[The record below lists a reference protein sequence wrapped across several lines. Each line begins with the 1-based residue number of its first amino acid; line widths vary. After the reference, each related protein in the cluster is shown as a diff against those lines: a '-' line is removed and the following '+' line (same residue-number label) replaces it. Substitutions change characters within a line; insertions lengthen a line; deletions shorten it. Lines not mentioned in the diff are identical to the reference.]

1 MVACLVGVMAA
12 AQNRKLMHVW
22 GAAATSC
29 LMNRHHSA
37 EGREG
42 GISLQ
47 IKK

>member
-1 MVACLVGVMAA
+1 MVACLVDVMAA

-47 IKK
+47 VKK